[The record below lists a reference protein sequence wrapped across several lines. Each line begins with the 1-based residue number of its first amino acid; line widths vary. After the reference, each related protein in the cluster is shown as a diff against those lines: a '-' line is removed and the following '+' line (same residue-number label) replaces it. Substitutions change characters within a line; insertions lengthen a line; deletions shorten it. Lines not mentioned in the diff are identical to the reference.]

1 MSQVYRYVFNKLKND
16 SFKAIQLYAKK
27 ESEIDDNAI
36 TQRNANTMTHA
47 IILLHQSNFLI
58 QCSLLDHRPRKLT
71 LIIPSKNRPY
81 NVLIPAEIAIKNDDE
96 LMISD
101 HSNGLWM
108 ANLKNVRR
116 NMMRGSKIELFA
128 EVTYLGSLLGNA
140 KTLSIPP
147 PIDGDTNQYLY
158 YYLPRDGAV
167 VRWNVR

>member
-1 MSQVYRYVFNKLKND
+1 MFQVYRYVLNKLKND
-16 SFKAIQLYAKK
+16 SFKAIQLYAK
-27 ESEIDDNAI
+27 ESDIDNNVV
-36 TQRNANTMTHA
+36 TQRNAISMTHA

-71 LIIPSKNRPY
+71 LIIPTKNWPY
-81 NVLIPAEIAIKNDDE
+81 DILNPAEITIKNDDE
-96 LMISD
+96 LIVSD
-101 HSNGLWM
+101 HSNGLWV

-116 NMMRGSKIELFA
+116 NMMRGNKIELF
-128 EVTYLGSLLGNA
+128 VDVKFLGSLLGNA